1 MIDSRFLLFF
11 LFYFCPGSNFKFFFF
26 TSVTCL
32 LSSNTS
38 EYGVKSESSLINL
51 SFHELKTIYLPER
64 NILGNCVFL
73 FPVLACLGCCNKNI
87 IVGVAYKQQKFVS
100 HRSRG
105 WKVQD
110 QDTAGEPA
118 SWFIDGHLLA
128 TSTGSRD
135 TKELCNPLLKEM
147 LFIFGCLRS

>member
-1 MIDSRFLLFF
+1 MIDSRFLVFF
-11 LFYFCPGSNFKFFFF
+11 LFYFCPGSNLKFFF

-38 EYGVKSESSLINL
+38 EYGVKSESSLIKL
-51 SFHELKTIYLPER
+51 SFHELKTIYLPEI

-73 FPVLACLGCCNKNI
+73 FPVLVCLGCSNKNI
-87 IVGVAYKQQKFVS
+87 TDGVAYKQQKFVS

-110 QDTAGEPA
+110 IADEPA

-128 TSTGSRD
+128 MSTGSRE
-135 TKELCNPLLKEM
+135 TKELCNTLFKKM